1 MKKKASAS
9 ESWDDLVFENRH
21 KDYGAYVVRQ
31 HYSENMTAGLG
42 VSVSIACLLVML
54 PKILAMFGVDDK
66 IIETIKDL
74 KDPVVEIMDA
84 PLIELPQQAPPPP
97 PAAAPTPPESSSMVP
112 TITDTAPI
120 DATTPPNDQIATPT
134 SQVGTGDGPPVE
146 STTSGN
152 GVVANA
158 PPVVTTPPIFEI
170 AEVMPQY
177 KGGLK
182 ALGELIQRKVRT
194 PRSVSSLGVS
204 GTVYVQFIVRSDGS
218 ITDIVVIKGIAADAD
233 REAMRLASLMK
244 DWSPGM
250 QNKQPVS
257 VRMVLPIKFQTPAE
271 L

>member
-66 IIETIKDL
+66 IIPGIPDMDL
-74 KDPVVEIMDA
+74 GKLIVISPPPPIDV
-84 PLIELPQQAPPPP
+84 PLVAPP
-97 PAAAPTPPESSSMVP
+97 PAAAAQPLNSNNVTPQVTTTAPEEATITPNEQIVTSSSDAGEGNGDPVDGVIDGTGIVE
-112 TITDTAPI
+112 TITPA
-120 DATTPPNDQIATPT
+120 
-134 SQVGTGDGPPVE
+134 
-146 STTSGN
+146 
-152 GVVANA
+152 
-158 PPVVTTPPIFEI
+158 VVTTPPIFEV

-233 REAMRLASLMK
+233 REAARLASLMK

-257 VRMVLPIKFQTPAE
+257 VRMVLPIKFQSKE